1 MYRADF
7 VGRSREL
14 EVLDS
19 LWDSNRAT
27 LLILYGRRRV
37 GKTRLLTHWLSQRP
51 EQGLYWVAEPA
62 STLTQLRSFSQSL
75 MSFMDPEAEVPGD
88 FSFSTW
94 ELALRQLANYAQ
106 NRRVALFI
114 DEVTYLIDVDPGFVG
129 VLQKIWDRWLSDS
142 NVMLVLSGSQMGLMQ
157 KHLLQY
163 DAPLYGRATAHIQ
176 LPPLPY
182 GTTADYFPEYGPADR
197 VAVYGMWGGVP
208 AYWER
213 LDSRQPVLENFRLN
227 VLPAHAWMVDES
239 RILLQDFIT
248 DMHNYVGI
256 LRAVANGQQTLGEI
270 SARTGLDGSKASFYL
285 SVLRDTGFV
294 RRDVPISQR
303 GQDSRRG
310 RYVVTDPYLRFFYR
324 FISAH
329 QSKLALG
336 QTRPVMQQIEDTLS
350 EFLER
355 NTWLEMCRDWTL
367 LAGAHEA
374 LPVSVDEVGAEW
386 ASNYA
391 VDVVGLREGEPC
403 LVLGDC
409 HWRPEPIG
417 LEEVDALVKKT
428 APVVTAFGKQTE
440 WRVQYVLFS
449 AAGWTDEA
457 AARADWLVNT
467 STTARGKQRWRP
479 EGVTMVDLPTV
490 DRDLAAWGV

>member
-1 MYRADF
+1 
-7 VGRSREL
+7 
-14 EVLDS
+14 
-19 LWDSNRAT
+19 
-27 LLILYGRRRV
+27 
-37 GKTRLLTHWLSQRP
+37 
-51 EQGLYWVAEPA
+51 
-62 STLTQLRSFSQSL
+62 
-75 MSFMDPEAEVPGD
+75 
-88 FSFSTW
+88 
-94 ELALRQLANYAQ
+94 
-106 NRRVALFI
+106 
-114 DEVTYLIDVDPGFVG
+114 
-129 VLQKIWDRWLSDS
+129 
-142 NVMLVLSGSQMGLMQ
+142 
-157 KHLLQY
+157 
-163 DAPLYGRATAHIQ
+163 
-176 LPPLPY
+176 
-182 GTTADYFPEYGPADR
+182 
-197 VAVYGMWGGVP
+197 

-213 LDSRQPVLENFRLN
+213 LDANRPVLENFRLN

-270 SARTGLDGSKASFYL
+270 GERSGLDGSKASFYL

-336 QTRPVMQQIEDTLS
+336 QVGPVMQQIEESLP

-355 NTWLEMCRDWTL
+355 NTWLELCRTWTL
-367 LAGAHEA
+367 LAGGHDA
-374 LPVSVDEVGAEW
+374 LPLSVDEVGAEW
-386 ASNYA
+386 AGNYM
-391 VDVVGLREGEPC
+391 VDVVGINDAERS

-409 HWRPEPIG
+409 YWRAGPVG
-417 LEEVDALVKKT
+417 LEELDALIRKT
-428 APVVTAFGKQTE
+428 AQVVPKSGD

-457 AARADWLVNT
+457 RARADWLAAT
-467 STTARGKQRWRP
+467 SATTRGRQRWRP
-479 EGVTMVDLPTV
+479 EGIRLVDLPTV
-490 DRDLAAWGV
+490 DSDLTEWAV

>member
-1 MYRADF
+1 MYRAEF

-14 EVLDS
+14 EILDN
-19 LWDSNRAT
+19 LWASNRAT

-37 GKTRLLTHWLSQRP
+37 GKTRLLTHWLGRLP

-62 STLTQLRSFSQSL
+62 STLTQLRSFSQAL
-75 MSFMDPEAEVPGD
+75 MSFMDPDADVPGD
-88 FSFSTW
+88 FTFSTW

-114 DEVTYLIDVDPGFVG
+114 DEVTYLIDVDAGFVG
-129 VLQKIWDRWLSDS
+129 TLQKIWDRWLSDS

-157 KHLLQY
+157 KHLLEY
-163 DAPLYGRATAHIQ
+163 EAPLYGRATAHIQ

-213 LDSRQPVLENFRLN
+213 LDANRPVLENFRLN

-270 SARTGLDGSKASFYL
+270 GQRTGLDGSKASFYL

-336 QTRPVMQQIEDTLS
+336 QVGPVMQQIEETLS
-350 EFLER
+350 DFLER
-355 NTWLEMCRDWTL
+355 NTWLELCRTWTL
-367 LAGAHEA
+367 LAGGHGE
-374 LPVSVDEVGAEW
+374 LPVDVEEVGAEW
-386 ASNYA
+386 ASSYMI
-391 VDVVGLREGEPC
+391 DVVGLNETEQC

-409 HWRPEPIG
+409 FWRPGPVG
-417 LEEVDALVKKT
+417 LDELDALVKKT
-428 APVVTAFGKQTE
+428 AHVIPKGDGE

-449 AAGWTDEA
+449 SSGWTDEA
-457 AARADWLVNT
+457 RARADWLVST
-467 STTARGKQRWRP
+467 SATARGRQRWRP
-479 EGVTMVDLPTV
+479 EGVRLVDLPTV
-490 DRDLAAWGV
+490 DRDLTEWAV

>member
-1 MYRADF
+1 MYRAEF

-19 LWDSNRAT
+19 LWASNRAT

-37 GKTRLLTHWLSQRP
+37 GKTRLLTHWLGQRP
-51 EQGLYWVAEPA
+51 DQGLYWVAEPA
-62 STLTQLRSFSQSL
+62 SSLTQLRSFSQAL

-94 ELALRQLANYAQ
+94 ELALRQLANFAQ
-106 NRRVALFI
+106 NRRVAMFI
-114 DEVTYLIDVDPGFVG
+114 DEVTYLIDVDAGFVG
-129 VLQKIWDRWLSDS
+129 TLQKIWDRWLSDS
-142 NVMLVLSGSQMGLMQ
+142 NVMLVLSGSQMGLMK
-157 KHLLQY
+157 KHLLEY
-163 DAPLYGRATAHIQ
+163 EAPLYGRATAHIQ

-182 GTTADYFPEYGPADR
+182 GTTAAYFPEYGPADR

-213 LDSRQPVLENFRLN
+213 LDAARPVIDNFRLN

-256 LRAVANGQQTLGEI
+256 LRAVANGQQTLSEIGE
-270 SARTGLDGSKASFYL
+270 RTGLDGSKASFYL

-303 GQDSRRG
+303 NQDSRRG

-336 QTRPVMQQIEDTLS
+336 QVGPVMQQIEETLS
-350 EFLER
+350 DFLER
-355 NTWLEMCRDWTL
+355 NTWLELCRTWTL
-367 LAGAHEA
+367 LAGDRGA

-386 ASNYA
+386 ASSYMI
-391 VDVVGLREGEPC
+391 DVVGINETEQC

-409 HWRPEPIG
+409 YWREEPVG
-417 LEEVDALVKKT
+417 LEELEVLIKKT
-428 APVVTAFGKQTE
+428 PHVIPKGDGE
-440 WRVQYVLFS
+440 WRVHYALFS
-449 AAGWTDEA
+449 ASGWSDEA
-457 AARADWLVNT
+457 HARADWLMKT
-467 STTARGKQRWRP
+467 SATTRGRQRWRP
-479 EGVTMVDLPTV
+479 DGIHLVDLPTV
-490 DRDLAAWGV
+490 DRDLTEWAV